1 MDWST
6 KKYFFPQPVLA
17 KKSKNIKNFNLKN
30 VFELLSRQWWEELGI
45 VTIIFGK
52 PNTYTW
58 FHIIVR
64 RAFGSIHMG
73 FLHKNHVNVPD
84 AMLILIHFISHSLVL
99 WRRGLEGSIP
109 ACYPE
114 IVGSRPIKVRF
125 FSSIFLFLNDVE
137 KSHLKSLLAPKC
149 TQLAVDLINLWF
161 QAKMGLIVW

>member
-6 KKYFFPQPVLA
+6 KKYFFPQPVLT

-73 FLHKNHVNVPD
+73 FLHKNHVNTPKPHV
-84 AMLILIHFISHSLVL
+84 ISIHFISHVPIL
-99 WRRGLEGSIP
+99 WRRGLEGTIP
-109 ACYPE
+109 ACHLD
-114 IVGSRPIKVRF
+114 IVGSRPIKVKK
-125 FSSIFLFLNDVE
+125 FSSNFSFSKWCGKITFIGPTV
-137 KSHLKSLLAPKC
+137 PKMYSK
-149 TQLAVDLINLWF
+149 WRGHY
-161 QAKMGLIVW
+161 KP